1 MTQIIHW
8 SYVLLLYRLLHE
20 WPRQATSTF
29 KNVLI
34 YYRVGFLGLKWNKFS
49 LDQCFWIKVFRASWR
64 VVREKPWAEIMEG
77 LKVET
82 CCFSSCR
89 RRWAVAWPHVL
100 ATSLTLPPNWGKAS
114 NLNIS
119 STKLI
124 KCQCIFLNHQRPTSS
139 SLVCLIHQSCYL
151 LAHIVRSVIYLTEGK
166 LLCSGKPAATAS
178 AERDLL
184 WTIFLSPYW
193 LDFIVP

>member
-1 MTQIIHW
+1 MIQIIHW
-8 SYVLLLYRLLHE
+8 SYALLLYRLLRE

-34 YYRVGFLGLKWNKFS
+34 YYRVGFLCLKWNKVS

-82 CCFSSCR
+82 CGFSSCR

-100 ATSLTLPPNWGKAS
+100 AASLTLPPDWGRAS

-124 KCQCIFLNHQRPTSS
+124 KCQYIFFKPSEAYFLKP
-139 SLVCLIHQSCYL
+139 SLSYSPVMLPASTYCKISHLFNWRKINLQWKTCRDSKRREISCGQYFWVLI
-151 LAHIVRSVIYLTEGK
+151 
-166 LLCSGKPAATAS
+166 
-178 AERDLL
+178 D
-184 WTIFLSPYW
+184 
-193 LDFIVP
+193 